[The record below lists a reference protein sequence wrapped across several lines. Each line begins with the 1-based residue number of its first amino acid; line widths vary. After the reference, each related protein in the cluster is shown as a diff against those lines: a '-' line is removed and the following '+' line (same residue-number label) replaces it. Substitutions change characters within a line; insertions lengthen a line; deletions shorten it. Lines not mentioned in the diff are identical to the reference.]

1 MDYPVHN
8 LVGNIGVVLI
18 VGTYF
23 LVQIGRMSAVQ
34 LPYITL
40 NGLGALLIL
49 YSLWFDF
56 NLSAFLIEVIWLLIS
71 VLGVGR
77 VLLQRRRNAASESR
91 SACALAFAL
100 TRCRS
105 LGGGFNPIRGTEERR
120 PAAGCV
126 VLKFLFAQFQDD
138 QAAGHQRLRVVH
150 PGRGTAYRTG
160 TPAHPLRR

>member
-23 LVQIGRMSAVQ
+23 MVQIGRMSAVR

-56 NLSAFLIEVIWLLIS
+56 NLSAFLVEVIWLLIS

-77 VLLQRRRNAASESR
+77 VLLQRRRNAAAE
-91 SACALAFAL
+91 
-100 TRCRS
+100 T
-105 LGGGFNPIRGTEERR
+105 GR
-120 PAAGCV
+120 PA
-126 VLKFLFAQFQDD
+126 
-138 QAAGHQRLRVVH
+138 
-150 PGRGTAYRTG
+150 P
-160 TPAHPLRR
+160 